1 MNKDEL
7 KIQLKKYF
15 GFATFK
21 GLQESVI
28 LNVLKKEDSFV
39 IMPTGGGKSLC
50 YQLPALINEGMAI
63 VVSPLIALMKNQVD
77 AIRGISSENGI
88 AHVLNSSLNKTETT
102 QVKND
107 IRNGVTKLLYVAP
120 ESLSKKN
127 TIDFFKSIKISFL
140 AVDEAHCISEW
151 GHDFRPEYRNLRVI
165 LEQFEQTIPIIALTA
180 TATPKV
186 QEDVIKNLQIP
197 KAKVFKASFNRPNL
211 YYQVSPK
218 TKQVDSDIIKFV
230 KKNSGKSGIIY
241 CLSRKRVEELAQTLQ
256 VNGINALPYHAGLD
270 SKSRV
275 SHQDYFL
282 KDDCDI
288 IVATIAFGMG
298 IDKPD
303 VRFVIH
309 HDIPK
314 SIESYYQET
323 GRAGRDGGEG
333 HCLAFYAYKD
343 IEKLE
348 KFMSGKPLAE
358 QEIGMALLADMV
370 AYAETSISRR
380 KFILHYFG
388 EEFDNEIGD
397 GGDMDDNMRYP
408 KQQFEAKVELIQLLK
423 VIIQT
428 KEIYKSKELVKTL
441 EGKKNAVIQSHKTD
455 SLEVFGS
462 GSSKD
467 SNFWMAII
475 RQALVTGYLVKE
487 IESYGLI
494 RITARGKAFLNQPSS
509 FMMTEDHKYD
519 QDDVAQV
526 LQNKPQGI
534 LDNNLMQLLISLRK
548 RIAEVNGVPPYAV
561 FQENS
566 LEEMCLK
573 YPISQDELVNI
584 NGVGEGKAKRYGE
597 KFIRLIINYVEEN
610 NIIRPDDLVV
620 KSTGINSALKL
631 FLIQTIDRKLLLEDI
646 ADAKGMTMD
655 KLISE
660 METIVFSGT
669 KLNIDYYLENLFD
682 EDQTEELYD
691 YFIGAKTDSI
701 SNAVDAFEGG
711 YEEEELRLYRLKFIS
726 EIAN

>member
-1 MNKDEL
+1 
-7 KIQLKKYF
+7 
-15 GFATFK
+15 
-21 GLQESVI
+21 
-28 LNVLKKEDSFV
+28 
-39 IMPTGGGKSLC
+39 
-50 YQLPALINEGMAI
+50 
-63 VVSPLIALMKNQVD
+63 
-77 AIRGISSENGI
+77 
-88 AHVLNSSLNKTETT
+88 
-102 QVKND
+102 
-107 IRNGVTKLLYVAP
+107 
-120 ESLSKKN
+120 
-127 TIDFFKSIKISFL
+127 
-140 AVDEAHCISEW
+140 
-151 GHDFRPEYRNLRVI
+151 
-165 LEQFEQTIPIIALTA
+165 
-180 TATPKV
+180 
-186 QEDVIKNLQIP
+186 
-197 KAKVFKASFNRPNL
+197 
-211 YYQVSPK
+211 
-218 TKQVDSDIIKFV
+218 
-230 KKNSGKSGIIY
+230 
-241 CLSRKRVEELAQTLQ
+241 
-256 VNGINALPYHAGLD
+256 
-270 SKSRV
+270 
-275 SHQDYFL
+275 
-282 KDDCDI
+282 
-288 IVATIAFGMG
+288 
-298 IDKPD
+298 
-303 VRFVIH
+303 
-309 HDIPK
+309 
-314 SIESYYQET
+314 
-323 GRAGRDGGEG
+323 
-333 HCLAFYAYKD
+333 
-343 IEKLE
+343 
-348 KFMSGKPLAE
+348 MSGKPLAE

-397 GGDMDDNMRYP
+397 GGDMDDNIRYP

-423 VIIQT
+423 VINQT
-428 KEIYKSKELVKTL
+428 KEIYKAKELVKTL

-509 FMMTEDHKYD
+509 FMMTEDHKYE

-526 LQNKPQGI
+526 LQNKSPGI

-597 KFIRLIINYVEEN
+597 KFIGLIINYVEEN
-610 NIIRPDDLVV
+610 NIIRPNDLVV

-660 METIVFSGT
+660 MEKIVFSGT

-682 EDQTEELYD
+682 EDQTEELHD
-691 YFIGAKTDSI
+691 YFIEAKTDSI